1 MDIILES
8 PRVLG
13 YVVAALI
20 IVGWWAIGCKI
31 IDRSRLRSKLTPGRG
46 EAPLIERPRRRLPLD
61 ES

>member
-13 YVVAALI
+13 YAVAALI
-20 IVGWWAIGCKI
+20 IVGWWVW
-31 IDRSRLRSKLTPGRG
+31 RKLTPGLD

>member
-13 YVVAALI
+13 YSVAALLI
-20 IVGWWAIGCKI
+20 AGWWIW
-31 IDRSRLRSKLTPGRG
+31 SKLARG
-46 EAPLIERPRRRLPLD
+46 PDEDPLIERPRRRLPLD